1 MADMSPYQRRL
12 GYLVAVVAT
21 IGVLLTRL
29 ALSNELAEQARMLP
43 FVIAVMAAAW
53 VGGLR
58 PGLLA
63 TFLGAFLGILY
74 IVPPVGSLEIP
85 TLADGLNAAIF
96 VFIGIAVSILT
107 EALHTARR
115 NEGERQF
122 HTLADSVAQLVWIA
136 RQDGSRFWFNQRWYE
151 YTGTTLEQV
160 EGSGWQSLCDP
171 AELPR
176 VQASWNAALASNTPW
191 EETYALRRKDGQMR
205 WFLARAIPVN
215 NPDGE
220 ITRWFG
226 TSTDI
231 HDRIETEKALQE
243 ADQRKDR
250 YLATLA
256 HELRNPLSPISS
268 ALQLWPRVANDP
280 LEMEHLRGVI
290 ARQMKQLVRLVD
302 DLLDVARISQGKITL
317 RTRVVDVLGLVR
329 ESIDA
334 IQPQIAAAGHQLTVS
349 LPAEP
354 IYVNGDSAR
363 ITQVFSNILNNAMKY
378 TVRKGVIGVALS
390 RQEGQAIVSIRDNG
404 PGIPSHMLTRIF
416 EAFCQVDRTID
427 SAQGGLGIGL
437 TLSKELVALHGGE
450 IAAFSAGPGQ
460 GSEFVVKLPEVAAPT
475 GVGVPP
481 SGSSSRPNDQLPR
494 RRILVVDDME
504 DCADTLAQLLRT
516 HGQDAVSVHDGA
528 AAVEWILENH
538 PDAVLLDV
546 AMPGLDG
553 YEVARRLREHPELD
567 VTVLIALTGYGQP
580 DDRRRALQGGFDF
593 HLTKPVQWEA
603 LESILLRLRER
614 RDMPQLATT

>member
-1 MADMSPYQRRL
+1 MSPYQRRL
-12 GYLVAVVAT
+12 GYLVAVLAT
-21 IGVLLTRL
+21 VGVLLSRL

-63 TFLGAFLGILY
+63 TFLGTFLGILY
-74 IVPPVGSLEIP
+74 IVPPSDSLEIQ

-96 VFIGIAVSILT
+96 VFIGVTISILI

-136 RQDGSRFWFNQRWYE
+136 RPDGGRFWFNQRWYE

-176 VQASWNAALASNTPW
+176 VRASWNAALASNTPW

-205 WFLARAIPVN
+205 WFLARAVPVKN
-215 NPDGE
+215 SDGD

-256 HELRNPLSPISS
+256 HELRNPLSPISA
-268 ALQLWPRVANDP
+268 ALQLWPRVAKDP
-280 LEMEHLRGVI
+280 MEMEHLRAVI

-317 RTRVVDVLGLVR
+317 RPRVVDMLGLVR

-334 IQPQIAAAGHQLTVS
+334 VQPQIAAAGHQLTVS

-378 TVRKGVIGVALS
+378 TVRKGIIDVTLS
-390 RQEGQAIVSIRDNG
+390 RQDGQVVVSIRDNG
-404 PGIPSHMLTRIF
+404 PGIPRPMLTRIF
-416 EAFCQVDRTID
+416 EAFYQVDRTID

-437 TLSKELVALHGGE
+437 TLCKELVALHGGE
-450 IAAFSAGPGQ
+450 IAAYSAGPGQ
-460 GSEFVVKLPEVAAPT
+460 GSEFVVKLPAVAAPT
-475 GVGVPP
+475 PGKN
-481 SGSSSRPNDQLPR
+481 GSRTLPNHTDKLPR
-494 RRILVVDDME
+494 RRILVVDDIE
-504 DCADTLAQLLRT
+504 DCADTLAQLLRA
-516 HGQDAVSVHDGA
+516 HGQDAASVHDGA
-528 AAVEWILENH
+528 AAMEWVLENH
-538 PDAVLLDV
+538 PDVVLLDV

-567 VTVLIALTGYGQP
+567 ATVLIALTGYGQP
-580 DDRRRALQGGFDF
+580 DDRRRAWVGGFNF
-593 HLTKPVQWEA
+593 HLTKPVQWAA
-603 LESILLRLRER
+603 LESILLRLPER
-614 RDMPQLATT
+614 RAMTQLATI